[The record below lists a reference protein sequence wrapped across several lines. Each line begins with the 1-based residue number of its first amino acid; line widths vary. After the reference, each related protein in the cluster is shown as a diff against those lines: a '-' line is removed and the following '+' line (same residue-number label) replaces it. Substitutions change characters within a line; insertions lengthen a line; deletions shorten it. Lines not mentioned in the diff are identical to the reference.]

1 MATYQRIG
9 DWMLA
14 QGLVSTEQLAEALEL
29 QQRTRKRLGD
39 VLVAKGW
46 VTEDDV
52 ARCLAEQFDLT
63 VADVRSLRPSPEA
76 LRLVPVVFA
85 LSHLFL
91 PVSLT
96 EQEFFG
102 VTADPLDIGGTDALA
117 QAIGKPVRLAIA
129 PPTALRRAI
138 ERFYGLP
145 ARCVSQQAP
154 KRKASRK
161 RSLDE
166 QRDRA
171 ALLELL
177 EEHQPA
183 PVGLVELRIT

>member
-1 MATYQRIG
+1 MGTYRRIG

-14 QGLVSTEQLAEALEL
+14 QGLISPAQLAEALEL
-29 QQRTRKRLGD
+29 HQRTRRRLGD

-46 VTEDDV
+46 VTEEDV
-52 ARCLAEQFDLT
+52 ARCLSEQFDLPI
-63 VADVRSLRPSPEA
+63 ADPRSLQPSSEA

-91 PVSLT
+91 PVSLS
-96 EQEFFG
+96 ESEFFG

-117 QAIGKPVRLAIA
+117 QAIGKPVRLAVA

-145 ARCVSQQAP
+145 VRCVSEQNL
-154 KRKASRK
+154 KRKKPRK
-161 RSLDE
+161 RALDE

-183 PVGLVELRIT
+183 PVGLVELRIA